1 MSVILNSPNVVIGH
15 MSGGTININNCATAE
30 QQAKK
35 DRPVCEDIEPVQ
47 EQQER
52 NCPFVVAEKLR
63 ELNLYTYEEFV
74 HMYRKAAETDAK
86 TLAEFLTKYRQLGV
100 LDFKNYEKKEILE
113 RLQAYFPTMK
123 KYSYSNF
130 IYYF

>member
-1 MSVILNSPNVVIGH
+1 MSKPNFFQSNVVYH
-15 MSGGTININNCATAE
+15 DNSTEYNIDARGNDLASVLRACEA
-30 QQAKK
+30 
-35 DRPVCEDIEPVQ
+35 EDIEPVQ
-47 EQQER
+47 EQER

-63 ELNLYTYEEFV
+63 ELDLYTYEEFV

-123 KYSYSNF
+123 KYSYNPLAELK
-130 IYYF
+130 

>member
-1 MSVILNSPNVVIGH
+1 MSKPNFFQSNVVYH
-15 MSGGTININNCATAE
+15 DNSTEYNIDARGNDLASVLRACEA
-30 QQAKK
+30 
-35 DRPVCEDIEPVQ
+35 EDIEPVQ
-47 EQQER
+47 EQER

-100 LDFKNYEKKEILE
+100 LDFKNCEKKEILE

-123 KYSYSNF
+123 KYSYNNF
-130 IYYF
+130 VYYF

>member
-1 MSVILNSPNVVIGH
+1 MSKPNFFQSNVVYH
-15 MSGGTININNCATAE
+15 DNSTEYNIDARGNDLASVLRACEA
-30 QQAKK
+30 
-35 DRPVCEDIEPVQ
+35 EDIEPVQ

-63 ELNLYTYEEFV
+63 ELNIYTYEEFV

-123 KYSYSNF
+123 KYSYNNF
-130 IYYF
+130 VYYF

>member
-1 MSVILNSPNVVIGH
+1 MSKPNFFQSNVVYH
-15 MSGGTININNCATAE
+15 DNSTEYNIDARGNDLASVLRACEA
-30 QQAKK
+30 
-35 DRPVCEDIEPVQ
+35 EDIEPVQ
-47 EQQER
+47 EQER

-63 ELNLYTYEEFV
+63 ELNLYTYEEFA

-113 RLQAYFPTMK
+113 TLQAYFPTMK
-123 KYSYSNF
+123 KYSYNNF
-130 IYYF
+130 VYYF

>member
-1 MSVILNSPNVVIGH
+1 MSKPNFFQSNVVYH
-15 MSGGTININNCATAE
+15 DNSTEYNIDARGNDLASVLRACEA
-30 QQAKK
+30 
-35 DRPVCEDIEPVQ
+35 EDIEAVQ
-47 EQQER
+47 EQER
-52 NCPFVVAEKLR
+52 NCPFVVAEKLQ

-74 HMYRKAAETDAK
+74 QMYRKAAETDAK

>member
-1 MSVILNSPNVVIGH
+1 MSKPNFFQSNVVYNDN
-15 MSGGTININNCATAE
+15 STEYNIDARGNDLASVLRACEA
-30 QQAKK
+30 
-35 DRPVCEDIEPVQ
+35 EDIEPVQ

-63 ELNLYTYEEFV
+63 ELNIYTYEEFV

-123 KYSYSNF
+123 KYSYNNF
-130 IYYF
+130 VYYF